1 MLKLADNPPLVS
13 PTVPTLRD
21 LDGRWWVAHTKARRE
36 KAFAWDLN
44 RRGIGYFLPMV
55 ERVRM
60 SGGRKRRVLLP
71 LFTSYVFFCGTDA
84 DRYTAMTTNHL
95 CQTIDVVAQEELVD
109 DLEAIE
115 KALAGEAE
123 LDPYPHAAVGQRCR
137 IAAGPFKDLE
147 GTVVLRNK
155 HARIVLEVGIL
166 GQGAAMEIDADL
178 LEPIDGEP
186 S

>member
-1 MLKLADNPPLVS
+1 MLKLSDNPPMVTPSVS
-13 PTVPTLRD
+13 SLLD

-44 RRGIGYFLPMV
+44 KRGIGYFLPMV
-55 ERVRM
+55 ERVRV

-71 LFTSYVFFCGTDA
+71 LFTSYVFFCGEEA
-84 DRYTAMTTNHL
+84 DRYIAMTTDRL
-95 CQTIDVVAQEELVD
+95 CQTIDVADQDELVKD
-109 DLEAIE
+109 MAAIE
-115 KALAGEAE
+115 RALAGEAE
-123 LDPYPHAAVGQRCR
+123 LDPYPHAIIGQRCR
-137 IAAGPFKDLE
+137 INAGPFKDLE
-147 GTVVLRNK
+147 GTVVERNK
-155 HARIVLEVGIL
+155 HARIVLEVAML